1 MYFEVFRE
9 RKLIKRGNHILGGL
23 RWSNELMYTPS
34 TSIQLPIEYREF
46 FRGREEIKIFVNDKV
61 FWGEVL
67 GIEEDKDREVINLD
81 IEHIIHEWTYRQIS
95 VNNAVKD
102 GQINLIFKG
111 SVIEKHDDIS
121 VSANPFDL
129 YIPDVYTLTDE
140 DWIRRAGAVAWYYN
154 GDDDPI
160 TMVDASAVKRKPDAY
175 DVIFGVVE
183 GGTVTVTCTV
193 KQLRGTRT
201 GSKKYD
207 DGTEVTVCAVPF
219 EMTTDEVGRLSFDDY
234 KKRAYAYAWDENGD
248 DLPVDGYDASEIR
261 GAVGEYDLEFTSGE
275 AKVRIT
281 VTVLEAGADI
291 NPVVPRYK
299 DRITD
304 PSVIDELVDI
314 YNEMNFAYPG
324 WVMNYSEK
332 AKKQIIDYVYS
343 RQNKL
348 EALTK
353 TMELTEDLFW
363 RVRFVNQRV
372 IDVSEFG
379 EEKRWIVSHKPSG
392 PNNIRI
398 IDEPTVRHDFD
409 NVINMATVYSEKSDS
424 GMSSMTLR
432 EIYEDLELQEEGFPV
447 VIVRANVNNER
458 DYTKYSIQYPTL
470 APNNWL
476 EYAVIDEESV
486 ALEGGILI
494 EGTFAFNDL
503 SPFEIERDEDGFEI
517 EVSDEDRI
525 KAAQTAYSAAIRKL
539 KLSRRTFEIT
549 LTTEELPADIAPG
562 DKVRF
567 VYDNSLYILEEC
579 SSYMKKVLS
588 YDDWFYITSIDYDID
603 PTGAEVDTITLEKY
617 LKIDRETSN
626 E

>member
-1 MYFEVFRE
+1 MYFEIFRE

-23 RWSNELMYTPS
+23 RWSNELMYVPS
-34 TSIQLPIEYREF
+34 TSIQLPIEWREYF
-46 FRGREEIKIFVNDKV
+46 HGREEIKIFVNDKV

-111 SVIEKHDDIS
+111 SVIEVTDDIS

-160 TMVDASAVKRKPDAY
+160 TLVDASAVKRKPDDY
-175 DVIFGVVE
+175 DVIFGVAE

-193 KQLRGTRT
+193 KRLRGTRT

-219 EMTTDEVGRLSFDDY
+219 EMTTDEVGTLSFDDY
-234 KKRAYAYAWDENGD
+234 KKRAYAYAWDQDGD
-248 DLPVDGYDASEIR
+248 DLPVDGYDPSEIR
-261 GAVGEYDLEFTSGE
+261 AAVGEYDLEFRSGE
-275 AKVRIT
+275 AKVTIT

-291 NPVVPRYK
+291 TPVVPRYK

-314 YNEMNFAYPG
+314 FNEMNFAYPG

-332 AKKQIIDYVYS
+332 AKKQIIDYIYS

-348 EALTK
+348 DALTK

-363 RVRFVNQRV
+363 RVRFINQRA

-398 IDEPTVRHDFD
+398 IEEPTIRHDFD

-458 DYTKYSIQYPTL
+458 DYRKYSTQYPTL

-486 ALEGGILI
+486 ALESGILI

-539 KLSRRTFEIT
+539 KLARRTFEIT
-549 LTTEELPADIAPG
+549 LQTEELPADIAPG

-603 PTGAEVDTITLEKY
+603 PTGAEVDTITISKFI
-617 LKIDRETSN
+617 KIDRETSN